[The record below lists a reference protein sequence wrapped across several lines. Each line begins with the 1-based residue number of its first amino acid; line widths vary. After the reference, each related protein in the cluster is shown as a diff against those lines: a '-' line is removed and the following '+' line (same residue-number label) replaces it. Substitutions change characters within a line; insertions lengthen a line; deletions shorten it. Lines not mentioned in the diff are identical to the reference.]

1 VITLVKILHNILFA
15 AGYLAIAVLASVI
28 SYYGRPELGL
38 GIILTATAVLATLLI
53 ASGVVNRRHKRAVQS
68 VRNAE
73 AAAAAG
79 HTKTYSAH
87 VSESYEHDAPT
98 VWSLIRPAESAVL
111 LSDAQRAFTVPG
123 TPVGVGEQQ
132 CFIRRDGSVSIIE
145 VIGEESPWWATT
157 RPVSPGEMNS
167 RSTYR
172 LEPTSTGCTLTLGT
186 VIELPA
192 NEVLAEDADQWWEA
206 QMRPYLNRIKEVL
219 SARQT

>member
-1 VITLVKILHNILFA
+1 MITLVKVLHTILFT
-15 AGYLAIAVLASVI
+15 AGYLAIAVVASVI
-28 SYYGRPELGL
+28 SYYGRPAVGL
-38 GIILTATAVLATLLI
+38 GIIVTLAALSAALLI
-53 ASGVVNRRHKRAVQS
+53 SSAVVNRRHQRAVQS
-68 VRNAE
+68 ARNAE

-87 VSESYEHDAPT
+87 ISESYEHDART

-111 LSDAQRAFTVPG
+111 LSNAQRAFTVPG

-132 CFIRRDGSVSIIE
+132 CFIGRDGSVSIIE

-157 RPVSPGEMNS
+157 RPISPGEMTS

-192 NEVLAEDADQWWEA
+192 NEVLAEDPDHWWET
-206 QMRPYLNRIKEVL
+206 QMRPYLTRIKEVL
-219 SARQT
+219 AARQT